1 MINEFLKASSLIFMA
16 EMGDKTQI
24 IAMTFA
30 TQYMVRHVL
39 SGVALGVIAN
49 HGIAIILGALIG
61 NMITVELVDVI
72 AGGLFI
78 FFGWNALRIDDPED
92 IENKIQIHP
101 IWTVAL
107 AFFIGELGDKTQLTA
122 MALSAESDFPAII
135 LAGTTLGM
143 VATSGLGIFVGSR
156 IGRKI
161 PEIGLKIASSIVFLG
176 FGISRLVGVMD
187 IYFYSWL
194 IIIGIIATIVL
205 VELFLIRKALVV
217 SRTQPERLHV
227 KKAAEQ
233 LYEMTKRI
241 NERIEDICLGEEKC
255 GTCAGAG
262 CLLGYIKI
270 ILTSA
275 RENQDYYF
283 ESDIVLENLLR
294 RQYNRRDVED
304 ALLLTLQELVKYG
317 WTDEP
322 NFIMT
327 KTRESLEIL
336 VFERKIISTGLLNN
350 YLAEIKS
357 FDYPIGKRYSKV
369 LQGEVANEKKDN

>member
-39 SGVALGVIAN
+39 SGVALGVMAN

-61 NMITVELVDVI
+61 NMITVEIVDLI

-78 FFGWNALRIDDPED
+78 FFGWNALKIDDSED
-92 IENKIQIHP
+92 IENKIKLHP

-122 MALSAESDFPAII
+122 MALSAESDFPAVI
-135 LAGTTLGM
+135 LAGTTFGM

-156 IGRKI
+156 IGGKI
-161 PEIGLKIASSIVFLG
+161 PETGLKIASSIVFLG
-176 FGISRLVGVMD
+176 FGISKLVGAID
-187 IYFYSWL
+187 FYFDSWL
-194 IIIGIIATIVL
+194 STIAIIASIVL
-205 VELFLIRKALVV
+205 VELFLIRKAILVG
-217 SRTQPERLHV
+217 RTQPERLYV

-241 NERIEDICLGEEKC
+241 NERIDDVCLGEDKC

-270 ILTSA
+270 ILANS
-275 RENQDYYF
+275 RENQDYYS

-294 RQYNRRDVED
+294 RQYNRRDLED
-304 ALLLTLQELVKYG
+304 ALLLTLQELVSYG

-322 NFIMT
+322 DFIIT
-327 KTRESLEIL
+327 KVRESLEIL
-336 VFERKIISTGLLNN
+336 VFERKIESTDSLEN
-350 YLAEIKS
+350 YLKEIS
-357 FDYPIGKRYSKV
+357 FIDYPIGKRYTKV
-369 LQGEVANEKKDN
+369 LQGEVAYEKKDN